1 VRVTVFGM
9 KRVGLLLVV
18 GLLAAAVA
26 TPSGASAVG
35 PVAVAAKKKCK
46 KHKGGGKKKH
56 KKCKKKKH
64 PKPTPSYPSPL
75 VISPASWDFG
85 GFPIGLAGGSQQF
98 TITNPTAGPIGP
110 VSTAITGANPG
121 SFRKAGDNCVGQ
133 SLSAGA
139 SCSLFIGCV
148 GSGSTPATFTAA
160 LLIGNPGGSVEAALT
175 CRQF

>member
-1 VRVTVFGM
+1 M

-26 TPSGASAVG
+26 VPSGASAAD

-46 KHKGGGKKKH
+46 QKHGAKKKH
-56 KKCKKKKH
+56 KKKCKKKH
-64 PKPTPSYPSPL
+64 PKPRPSYPSPL

-110 VSTAITGANPG
+110 VSTAITGANPENFTK
-121 SFRKAGDNCVGQ
+121 SGDDCVGK
-133 SLSAGA
+133 SLSAGD
-139 SCSLFIGCV
+139 SCSLFIGCI
-148 GSGSTPATFTAA
+148 GSGSTPATFNAD
-160 LLIGNPGGSVEAALT
+160 LLVGNPGGSLEAALT